1 MTGGNLDDSRRTGGL
16 RAPIA
21 IGRPVHTRWQ
31 RDQRLR
37 RRLTQRGR
45 LTLAALAV
53 GVLSGLT
60 SGLWLASSVG
70 ARNLE
75 REPLPPVAAATEVE
89 EGDAAAPEPG
99 EAAGAVEA
107 PGARD
112 LPEAAAEAA
121 PETAPDAEAAPE
133 ARLAAEA
140 PAALNLRL
148 PVSRAA
154 LGLPAAPSVLETD
167 GPDRLFE
174 VIESPGGDGPLRV
187 EYSLDAELTR
197 QVFRVLENGRVA
209 LGHVIVLDPASGRV
223 LAYAS
228 TDTQRFPATRT
239 YPAASLVKVITAAAA
254 LGADP
259 DAARLPCRFTGSP
272 YRLTPSRIDPPR
284 GGNVVSL
291 QQALATS
298 NNQCLAQLAVH
309 SVGVDQLVRTIRRFG
324 WTHEPA
330 PGHAAGIVDDPD
342 DRFAIGKL
350 GCGLAGCAITPL
362 HAAQLAGALA
372 FGEVVEPRWIDRI
385 VDASGRELALPKS
398 APPRQVLSPELAGE
412 LRHMLVDT
420 TTRGTARRAFRARGG
435 RPLLGP
441 VQVAGKTGSLSGSN
455 PKGRYEWFIGVAPAE
470 APRIAVAVVVVQRAR
485 WWRNASQVASEVLKG
500 VFCDSGVCRADAVE
514 RLIATPA
521 PVTHA
526 VSARPASAPLEASLL
541 D

>member
-1 MTGGNLDDSRRTGGL
+1 MSGL
-16 RAPIA
+16 RSPSVRSGSVIA
-21 IGRPVHTRWQ
+21 TGSGGIVGPERTRWR

-45 LTLAALAV
+45 ATLAALAV
-53 GVLSGLT
+53 GVLAGLT

-70 ARNLE
+70 ARSLD
-75 REPLPPVAAATEVE
+75 RASLPHVGAEPPEVPAASAASDTPAAA
-89 EGDAAAPEPG
+89 AASET
-99 EAAGAVEA
+99 
-107 PGARD
+107 
-112 LPEAAAEAA
+112 PEA
-121 PETAPDAEAAPE
+121 T
-133 ARLAAEA
+133 LAGEA
-140 PAALNLRL
+140 PASIRLRL

-154 LGLPAAPSVLETD
+154 LSLPTASSVLD
-167 GPDRLFE
+167 VGGPERLFE
-174 VIESPGGDGPLRV
+174 VVDVPGGDGPLRV

-197 QVFRVLENGRVA
+197 RVFQVLADGRVA
-209 LGHVIVLDPASGRV
+209 LGHVIVLDPATGRV

-228 TDTQRFPATRT
+228 TDIQQFPATRT

-254 LGADP
+254 LGTDP
-259 DAARLPCRFTGSP
+259 AAARLPCRFSGSP

-284 GGNVVSL
+284 GGSVVSL
-291 QQALATS
+291 QHALATS

-309 SVGVDQLVRTIRRFG
+309 SVGIETLLRTISRFG

-330 PGHAAGIVDDPD
+330 PGHAAGVVDDPD
-342 DRFAIGKL
+342 DRFGVGKL
-350 GCGLAGCAITPL
+350 GCGLAGCSITPL

-385 VDASGRELALPKS
+385 VDASGRELALPAA
-398 APPRQVLSPELAGE
+398 APPRKVLSPELADE
-412 LRHMLVDT
+412 LRHMLIDT
-420 TTRGTARRAFRARGG
+420 TTLGTARRAFRARGG

-455 PKGRYEWFIGVAPAE
+455 PAGRYEWFIGVAPAE

-485 WWRNASQVASEVLKG
+485 WTRNASQVASEVLRG

-514 RLIATPA
+514 RLITA
-521 PVTHA
+521 PPVETHA
-526 VSARPASAPLEASLL
+526 VSARPPGTRLETSLL

>member
-1 MTGGNLDDSRRTGGL
+1 
-16 RAPIA
+16 
-21 IGRPVHTRWQ
+21 
-31 RDQRLR
+31 LR

-45 LTLAALAV
+45 VTLAALAA
-53 GVLSGLT
+53 GVLAGLS

-75 REPLPPVAAATEVE
+75 RERLPQVAAGVTEASE
-89 EGDAAAPEPG
+89 TPESSDASAPAESSTASAPSEPPDTTLAG
-99 EAAGAVEA
+99 EAPANLRLRLPISRAALSLPSAASGLDVGGPERLFEVVEA
-107 PGARD
+107 PG
-112 LPEAAAEAA
+112 E
-121 PETAPDAEAAPE
+121 
-133 ARLAAEA
+133 
-140 PAALNLRL
+140 
-148 PVSRAA
+148 
-154 LGLPAAPSVLETD
+154 
-167 GPDRLFE
+167 
-174 VIESPGGDGPLRV
+174 DGPLRV
-187 EYSLDAELTR
+187 EYSLDADLTR
-197 QVFRVLENGRVA
+197 QVFKVLEQGKVA
-209 LGHVIVLDPASGRV
+209 LGHVIVLDPATGRV

-228 TDTQRFPATRT
+228 TDTQQFPATRT

-259 DAARLPCRFTGSP
+259 AAARLPCRFSGSP

-284 GGNVVSL
+284 GGSVVSL

-309 SVGVDQLVRTIRRFG
+309 SVGVEALLRTITRFG

-342 DRFAIGKL
+342 DRFGVGKL

-372 FGEVVEPRWIDRI
+372 FGEVVEPRWIDRV
-385 VDASGRELALPKS
+385 VDSSGRELTLPAS
-398 APPRQVLSPELAGE
+398 APPRKVLSPELAGE
-412 LRHMLVDT
+412 LRHMLIDT
-420 TTRGTARRAFRARGG
+420 TTRGTARRAFRQRNG

-441 VQVAGKTGSLSGSN
+441 VQVAGKTGSLSGTN

-485 WWRNASQVASEVLKG
+485 WWRNASQVASEVLRG
-500 VFCDSGVCRADAVE
+500 VFCDSGVCRADAAE

-526 VSARPASAPLEASLL
+526 VSAQPAAIPLGAALL
-541 D
+541 E

>member
-1 MTGGNLDDSRRTGGL
+1 MDGGKLDVLRRTGAL
-16 RAPIA
+16 RSPIA
-21 IGRPVHTRWQ
+21 RNGSVGAIGSVGIAGPGRTRWR

-45 LTLAALAV
+45 ATLAALAV
-53 GVLSGLT
+53 GVLAGLS

-70 ARNLE
+70 ARSLE
-75 REPLPPVAAATEVE
+75 RAPLPQVAAAPPETPVAADT
-89 EGDAAAPEPG
+89 
-99 EAAGAVEA
+99 
-107 PGARD
+107 
-112 LPEAAAEAA
+112 
-121 PETAPDAEAAPE
+121 PETPETPAASESPE
-133 ARLAAEA
+133 TTLSGEA
-140 PAALNLRL
+140 PAAVRLRL

-154 LGLPAAPSVLETD
+154 LSLPTASSVLD
-167 GPDRLFE
+167 VGGPERLFE
-174 VIESPGGDGPLRV
+174 VVQTPGEDGPLRV

-197 QVFRVLENGRVA
+197 HVFRVLQDGKVA
-209 LGHVIVLDPASGRV
+209 LGHVIVLDPATGRV

-228 TDTQRFPATRT
+228 TDIQQFPATRT

-254 LGADP
+254 LGTDP
-259 DAARLPCRFTGSP
+259 AAARLPCRFSGSP
-272 YRLTPSRIDPPR
+272 YRLTPARIDPPR

-309 SVGVDQLVRTIRRFG
+309 SVGIETLLRTISRFG

-330 PGHAAGIVDDPD
+330 PGHAAGTVDDPG
-342 DRFAIGKL
+342 DRFGVGKL
-350 GCGLAGCAITPL
+350 GCGLAGCNITPL

-372 FGEVVEPRWIDRI
+372 FGEVIEPYWIDRI
-385 VDASGRELALPKS
+385 VDASGRELTLPAA
-398 APPRQVLSPELAGE
+398 APPRQVLSRELASE
-412 LRHMLVDT
+412 LRHMLIDT
-420 TTRGTARRAFRARGG
+420 TTRGTARRAFRTRNG

-485 WWRNASQVASEVLKG
+485 WWRNASQVASEVLRG

-514 RLIATPA
+514 RLITAPA
-521 PVTHA
+521 AVTHA
-526 VSARPASAPLEASLL
+526 VSARPAAAPLEASLL